1 MEAPIESNGYKKY
14 IIQVGWFNPQPN
26 LLFAVLAQEVLTKS
40 KKDGE
45 YLMKLLYP
53 QSLGVGLPY
62 LCPIVGEMTNEDF
75 ERLEEEA
82 DMDEI
87 ERQVKQSLPKFEL
100 PQDFVKKIDL
110 MHPN

>member
-62 LCPIVGEMTNEDF
+62 LCPIVEEIENNEDDD
-75 ERLEEEA
+75 EETLIDKWLNE
-82 DMDEI
+82 D
-87 ERQVKQSLPKFEL
+87 RT
-100 PQDFVKKIDL
+100 KKIDL
-110 MHPN
+110 MYPN

>member
-1 MEAPIESNGYKKY
+1 MDKPIESNGYKKY

-53 QSLGVGLPY
+53 ESLGVGLPY
-62 LCPIVGEMTNEDF
+62 LCPIIEEIENNED
-75 ERLEEEA
+75 EDEE
-82 DMDEI
+82 
-87 ERQVKQSLPKFEL
+87 SLIDKWLNE
-100 PQDFVKKIDL
+100 DRTKKIDL
-110 MHPN
+110 IYPN

>member
-1 MEAPIESNGYKKY
+1 MDKPIESNGYKKY

-62 LCPIVGEMTNEDF
+62 LCPIIEEIENNED
-75 ERLEEEA
+75 EDEE
-82 DMDEI
+82 
-87 ERQVKQSLPKFEL
+87 SLIDKWLNE
-100 PQDFVKKIDL
+100 DRTKKIDL
-110 MHPN
+110 TYPN

>member
-1 MEAPIESNGYKKY
+1 MDKPIESNGYKKY
-14 IIQVGWFNPQPN
+14 IIQVGWFNPEPN

-62 LCPIVGEMTNEDF
+62 LCPIIEEIENNED
-75 ERLEEEA
+75 EDEE
-82 DMDEI
+82 
-87 ERQVKQSLPKFEL
+87 SLIDKWLNE
-100 PQDFVKKIDL
+100 DRTKKIDITY
-110 MHPN
+110 PN